1 MSQKGILYI
10 VSTPIG
16 NLKDITLRAL
26 EVLKSV
32 DLILAESPLNTRPL
46 LKAYDIR
53 TPVHKLNQHAKK
65 KNISHWIEMLSR
77 GYNIAYVSSAGSPG
91 ISDPGNWLVREA
103 LRSGIQVSPIP
114 GPSALTAAYSVSG
127 MPSDGFVFLGFL
139 SPKSSRRRKE
149 IEEFKEQKRPILIFE
164 SCHRISGTI
173 KDLLMILGNRNV
185 VMVREASKLFEEVKL
200 LDLKGLEGY
209 LNEHELKGEITLIV
223 EGRKGN

>member
-1 MSQKGILYI
+1 M
-10 VSTPIG
+10 STPIG

-53 TPVHKLNQHAKK
+53 TPVHKLNQHARS
-65 KNISHWIEMLSR
+65 KNISHWIQMLSR

-103 LRSGIQVSPIP
+103 LRWDIKVSPIP
-114 GPSALTAAYSVSG
+114 GPSAVTAAYSVSG

-149 IEEFKEQKRPILIFE
+149 LEEFKEQRRPILIFE
-164 SCHRISGTI
+164 SCHRISETI

-209 LNEHELKGEITLIV
+209 LNDHELKGEITLIV